1 MDGLTHPIE
10 YRYYTPEMKSIFT
23 EEAKLQRWLTVEAA
37 LARAHARL
45 GNIPWEAAE
54 EISRKAST
62 EYVKLERVK
71 EIEKVTRHDV
81 MAMVEAR
88 SEVCEGEAGK
98 YVHLGATSYDVV
110 DTALALQLRDALNVI
125 EDRLKELLGVLL
137 DLAERHKETVCVG
150 RTHGQHAL
158 PYTYGMKF
166 AIWAWEVRRHLE
178 RLREVRRR
186 AVVGKM
192 SVAVGTMAGFGK
204 SGPEIQ
210 RLVMEELGL
219 EAEPVSNQVV
229 QRDRHA
235 EVVFLLALVA
245 ATLEKV
251 GKEVRNL
258 QRTEIGEVYEPFFR
272 GQVGSSAMPHKRNPW
287 RSERLC
293 GLARVV
299 RSNVMPALEDI
310 ALEHERDLTNSSVE
324 RVIIPETFI
333 LVDFMLAEAVR
344 ILRGLE
350 FNYEN
355 IRRNLELTGGLIMAE
370 RILNELVKKGLARQE
385 THERLREIAVRCWR
399 EGRSFREE
407 LLKDPLI
414 SSVASPEEVDEWL
427 RPEGYVG
434 SAVRLVEESVRELR
448 EFLQSS
454 E

>member
-1 MDGLTHPIE
+1 
-10 YRYYTPEMKSIFT
+10 
-23 EEAKLQRWLTVEAA
+23 
-37 LARAHARL
+37 
-45 GNIPWEAAE
+45 
-54 EISRKAST
+54 
-62 EYVKLERVK
+62 
-71 EIEKVTRHDV
+71 
-81 MAMVEAR
+81 
-88 SEVCEGEAGK
+88 
-98 YVHLGATSYDVV
+98 
-110 DTALALQLRDALNVI
+110 
-125 EDRLKELLGVLL
+125 
-137 DLAERHKETVCVG
+137 
-150 RTHGQHAL
+150 
-158 PYTYGMKF
+158 
-166 AIWAWEVRRHLE
+166 
-178 RLREVRRR
+178 
-186 AVVGKM
+186 
-192 SVAVGTMAGFGK
+192 MAGFGK

-235 EVVFLLALVA
+235 EGVFLLALVA
-245 ATLEKV
+245 ATLEKI

-287 RSERLC
+287 RCERLC

-333 LVDFMLAEAVR
+333 LVDFMLSEAIK

-355 IRRNLELTGGLIMAE
+355 IRKNLELTGGLIMAE

-385 THERLREIAVRCWR
+385 THERLREIAVRCWK
-399 EGRSFREE
+399 EKRSFREE
-407 LLKDPLI
+407 LLKDPVI

-427 RPEGYVG
+427 RPEGYIG
-434 SAVRLVEESVRELR
+434 SAVRLVEESVKELR
-448 EFLQSS
+448 EFLHSS
-454 E
+454 

>member
-1 MDGLTHPIE
+1 M
-10 YRYYTPEMKSIFT
+10 
-23 EEAKLQRWLTVEAA
+23 
-37 LARAHARL
+37 
-45 GNIPWEAAE
+45 
-54 EISRKAST
+54 
-62 EYVKLERVK
+62 
-71 EIEKVTRHDV
+71 
-81 MAMVEAR
+81 
-88 SEVCEGEAGK
+88 
-98 YVHLGATSYDVV
+98 
-110 DTALALQLRDALNVI
+110 
-125 EDRLKELLGVLL
+125 
-137 DLAERHKETVCVG
+137 
-150 RTHGQHAL
+150 
-158 PYTYGMKF
+158 
-166 AIWAWEVRRHLE
+166 
-178 RLREVRRR
+178 
-186 AVVGKM
+186 
-192 SVAVGTMAGFGK
+192 
-204 SGPEIQ
+204 
-210 RLVMEELGL
+210 

-245 ATLEKV
+245 ATLEKI

-287 RSERLC
+287 RCERLC

-385 THERLREIAVRCWR
+385 THERLRDIAVRCWK

-407 LLKDPLI
+407 LLKDPVV

-427 RPEGYVG
+427 RPEGYIG
-434 SAVRLVEESVRELR
+434 SAVRLVEESVKELR

>member
-10 YRYYTPEMKSIFT
+10 YRYYTPEMKAIFT

-81 MAMVEAR
+81 MAMVEAL
-88 SEVCEGEAGK
+88 SEVCEGDAGK
-98 YVHLGATSYDVV
+98 YVHLGATSYDIV
-110 DTALALQLRDALNVI
+110 DTALALQLRDALNVT

-192 SVAVGTMAGFGK
+192 SGAVGTMAGFGEA
-204 SGPEIQ
+204 GPEIQ

-245 ATLEKV
+245 ATLEKI

-287 RSERLC
+287 RCERLC

-333 LVDFMLAEAVR
+333 LVDFMLSEAIK

-355 IRRNLELTGGLIMAE
+355 IRKNLELTGGLIMAE

-385 THERLREIAVRCWR
+385 THERLREIAVRCWK
-399 EGRSFREE
+399 EKRSFREE
-407 LLKDPLI
+407 LLKDPVI

-427 RPEGYVG
+427 RPEGYIG
-434 SAVRLVEESVRELR
+434 SAVRLVEESVKELR
-448 EFLQSS
+448 EFLHSS
-454 E
+454 